1 MRKKFFIGILIVL
14 IISVIAI
21 LNIKNDKNVFIGES
35 ENWKAKFVTTEGHS
49 KLKIKYKNSKDVVE
63 QKFNYSYKFIDG
75 EDAVVVVKNEILEA
89 GQEKAIK
96 IQRPGLYSNRE
107 STYKLII
114 SWNGNEET
122 INLKKK

>member
-35 ENWKAKFVTTEGHS
+35 ENWKAKFVTTEGHL
-49 KLKIKYKNSKDVVE
+49 KLEIKYKNSKDVVE
-63 QKFNYSYKFIDG
+63 QKFNYSYQFIDG

-107 STYKLII
+107 SSYKLII

>member
-1 MRKKFFIGILIVL
+1 MRKKIFIGIFIVL
-14 IISVIAI
+14 VISVITM

-35 ENWKAKFVTTEGHS
+35 ENWIAKFVTTEEQSELELRYKDS
-49 KLKIKYKNSKDVVE
+49 KNVVE

-75 EDAVVVVKNEILEA
+75 KDAVVVVKNEILEA

-107 STYKLII
+107 SSYKVII

>member
-49 KLKIKYKNSKDVVE
+49 KLEIKYKNSKDVVE
-63 QKFNYSYKFIDG
+63 QKFNYSYQFIDG

-89 GQEKAIK
+89 GQEKAIQ
-96 IQRPGLYSNRE
+96 IQRPGLYSNIE
-107 STYKLII
+107 SSYKLII

>member
-1 MRKKFFIGILIVL
+1 
-14 IISVIAI
+14 
-21 LNIKNDKNVFIGES
+21 E
-35 ENWKAKFVTTEGHS
+35 
-49 KLKIKYKNSKDVVE
+49 IKYKNSKDVVE
-63 QKFNYSYKFIDG
+63 QKFNYSYQFIDG

-107 STYKLII
+107 SSYKLII

>member
-49 KLKIKYKNSKDVVE
+49 NLEIKYKNSKDVVE
-63 QKFNYSYKFIDG
+63 QKFNYSYQFIDG

-107 STYKLII
+107 SSYKLII

>member
-1 MRKKFFIGILIVL
+1 MRKKNFIGIFIVL
-14 IISVIAI
+14 VISVIAM

-35 ENWKAKFVTTEGHS
+35 ENWIAKFVTTEEQSELELRYKDS
-49 KLKIKYKNSKDVVE
+49 KNVVE

-75 EDAVVVVKNEILEA
+75 KDAVVVLKNEILEA

-107 STYKLII
+107 SSYKVII